1 MPMRVIALL
10 LPLVAAACAVS
21 QAQEIPNPDI
31 RSEVLTPELSVL
43 FGGGG
48 NIAVSHGPDGLVVID
63 DDYVQMTPKLTA
75 ALEKFGKG
83 PARYV
88 VNTHWHFDH
97 SGGNAALGKGGA
109 LIVAHDNVRQRLAS
123 DQVIAAFKLK
133 FPPAAAEALPKLTF
147 ADGLS
152 LHLNG
157 DTLTAVHVANAH
169 TDGDALVKWEKAN
182 ILHTG
187 DVFVRYGLPFIDLSS
202 GGSIKGMI
210 AGVERALALSDART
224 RIIPGHGDVASRA
237 DLVAYRDMLVE
248 IRDRVARARAEGRT
262 LAEIKATKPAAAWDK
277 DPKAYIR
284 GDVFV
289 EFVLAT
295 LDGPAAGQATAK
307 KGKSELIPAPV

>member
-1 MPMRVIALL
+1 MRAVALL
-10 LPLVAAACAVS
+10 LPLVTAACSVS
-21 QAQEIPNPDI
+21 QAQDIPNPDI
-31 RSEVLTPELSVL
+31 RSETLTPDVTVL

-48 NIAVSHGPDGLVVID
+48 NIAVSHGADGLVVID
-63 DDYVQMTPKLTA
+63 DDYVQMTPKLAA
-75 ALEKFGKG
+75 ALDTFGKG

-88 VNTHWHFDH
+88 INTHWHFDH

-109 LIVAHDNVRQRLAS
+109 LIVAHDNVRRRLAS

-133 FPPAAAEALPKLTF
+133 FPPSKAEALPVITF

-157 DTLTAVHVANAH
+157 DTLTTVHVPNAH

-210 AGVERALALSDART
+210 AGAERALALCDEKT
-224 RIIPGHGDVASRA
+224 RIIPGHGEIASRA
-237 DLVAYRDMLVE
+237 DLVAYRDMLVT
-248 IRDRVARARAEGRT
+248 IRDRVAKARAAGRT
-262 LAEIKATKPAAAWDK
+262 LVQIKADKPAAAWDK

-289 EFVLAT
+289 EFVFAT
-295 LDGPAAGQATAK
+295 VDGPAAEQITAQRVN
-307 KGKSELIPAPV
+307 ELIPAPV